1 MEVLKVVGLDGGVGV
16 VVGDGGVEGLVEAV
30 EVVEEGGDFG
40 LEVGEFDIRELL
52 LGPILNNLEINF
64 LQNNI
69 ELI

>member
-52 LGPILNNLEINF
+52 LGAILNNLEINF